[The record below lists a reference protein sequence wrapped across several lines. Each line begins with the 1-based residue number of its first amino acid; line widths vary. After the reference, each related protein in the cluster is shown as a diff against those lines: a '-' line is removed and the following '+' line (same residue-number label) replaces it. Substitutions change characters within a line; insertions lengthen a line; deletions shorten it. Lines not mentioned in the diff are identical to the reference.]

1 MQLKR
6 FNMASVASDSVIIF
20 LGKRNT
26 GKSFLLRDLLF
37 YHQDLPAGVVIC
49 PTDGPTSFYTNFVP
63 PLFIH
68 EEFSEE
74 IVASFL
80 RRQKK
85 ITQAACKQKRSG
97 GGGGSS
103 SNSDI
108 AESGAS
114 NKVIDPRAFLLM
126 DDCLYDDTWTRTKA
140 IRSVFMNGRHTNIMF
155 MATMQTPLGIPPN
168 LRGNIDY
175 TFILRN
181 NNETDRKKIY
191 VNYAS
196 VFKTFDIFC
205 QVMDQMTANF
215 GCLVIHNASRSSKF
229 EDQVFW
235 YKADEHPDFT
245 LGAEAYWQYSKQ
257 YCREESDDEEGEDN
271 NADTLLYGSRK
282 RPVVKVRKVDCT

>member
-1 MQLKR
+1 MQGGRSTIPIQLRR
-6 FNMASVASDSVIIF
+6 FDMSSVPSDSVIIF

-74 IVASFL
+74 IVASFV

-85 ITQAACKQKRSG
+85 ITQACVKQRSG
-97 GGGGSS
+97 KSSGGNDSEAAVGP
-103 SNSDI
+103 
-108 AESGAS
+108 SG
-114 NKVIDPRAFLLM
+114 KIIDPRAFLLM
-126 DDCLYDDTWTRTKA
+126 DDCLYDDSWTRSKS

-155 MATMQTPLGIPPN
+155 MATMQSPLGIPPN

-181 NNETDRKKIY
+181 NLENERKKIY
-191 VNYAS
+191 ANYAS

-205 QVMDQMTANF
+205 QVMDQMTQ
-215 GCLVIHNASRSSKF
+215 
-229 EDQVFW
+229 D
-235 YKADEHPDFT
+235 
-245 LGAEAYWQYSKQ
+245 
-257 YCREESDDEEGEDN
+257 
-271 NADTLLYGSRK
+271 YGSRNPQ
-282 RPVVKVRKVDCT
+282 RLAVVKTGRSGFLVQSRSAP